1 LTVWSPYNL
10 TMQKVHHFDN
20 EKQNKKEQ
28 SSSLESVSQL
38 ASSESHFSGDGGGEI
53 LAKRWERKLKLHF
66 LEREVPHNLTM
77 QRVHHFD
84 NKKQNKKEQSSNLES
99 ASRLTSSESHLSN
112 DRGGEILAKWWERKL
127 KLHFLE
133 REVLFRFWRRKNTLL
148 EPSYRD
154 EERGKISLSRVNK
167 LSMGKMTKNLQ
178 NCHVSQH

>member
-1 LTVWSPYNL
+1 MTVWSLDNL
-10 TMQKVHHFDN
+10 TMQRVHHFDN

-28 SSSLESVSQL
+28 SSNLESASRL
-38 ASSESHFSGDGGGEI
+38 ASSESHLSGDGGGKI
-53 LAKRWERKLKLHF
+53 PAKQWERKLKLHF
-66 LEREVPHNLTM
+66 LEREVPDNLTM